1 MMRKIM
7 LKRIL
12 FFAPFLATCV
22 PMQASAQDLGDKAIS
37 IALPRI
43 NFTRSLNGAAENTK
57 VHDGKLTLSS
67 AAKRD
72 NFRDPNG
79 KLSSNTAPVLL
90 TEVDN
95 SKPFTLT
102 ARITPKFLETYD
114 AGALYIWVKDDRW
127 LKMALEM
134 DERRRTRMVT
144 VRTTGTS
151 DDNNHDIVSEPSVH
165 MKISSDT
172 QTVGFYY
179 SVDNQ
184 TWQLIRLFKNDYPEK
199 IWMGISAQSPLGNGT
214 SATFD
219 DISLTRT
226 SVADF
231 RLGK

>member
-1 MMRKIM
+1 MML
-7 LKRIL
+7 LKKLL
-12 FFAPFLATCV
+12 FSAPPFLAMCV
-22 PMQASAQDLGDKAIS
+22 PIEAAAQDLGDKGSS
-37 IALPRI
+37 IALPGI
-43 NFTRSLNGAAENTK
+43 SFTRSLNGAAENTK
-57 VHDGKLTLSS
+57 VSDGKLTLTS

-95 SKPFTLT
+95 TKPFTLT
-102 ARITPKFLETYD
+102 ARVTPKFLETYD
-114 AGALYIWVKDDRW
+114 AGALYIWVKDDLW
-127 LKMALEM
+127 LKMAMEM

-151 DDNNHDIVSEPSVH
+151 DDNNHDVVTSTAVH

-179 SVDNQ
+179 SLDDQ
-184 TWQLIRLFKNDYPEK
+184 TWQLIKLFRNDYPEK
-199 IWMGISAQSPLGNGT
+199 IWMGLSAQSPVGNGT
-214 SATFD
+214 SAVFD
-219 DISLTRT
+219 NVSLTQT